1 MGRHKHRDDSPRRT
15 RNVATPPLSEGI
27 PLNPLYQR
35 ILDSFVVNIR
45 VLPEHPPVPTNV
57 VYTAYLEHKQDLS
70 KLPDAMPN
78 VKRNSTH
85 FSSCNIKILN
95 PTGTVLLFESGKL
108 VCVGAMTP
116 AVGFCALMRMRLRLL
131 ETGSPC
137 EFNNPSINNIVMVND
152 LGYAIN
158 MAKFVAENEECCHYV
173 PEKFSGCTFSPSG
186 GADTLELEFLA
197 DNELEE
203 EELVLEDLDSVAPEK
218 YIIPEGK
225 KAQKKSVVFE
235 TRKFNCMGVQS
246 YDEGFELSEATFKA
260 TAAYRCNPRTS
271 RVKVVIQRQEELK
284 KARIEYQKKTAE
296 PTDAVIMMI

>member
-1 MGRHKHRDDSPRRT
+1 MGHRKNRDRSPRRT
-15 RNVATPPLSEGI
+15 SKPPSPTHSEGKV
-27 PLNPLYQR
+27 LHPLYQR
-35 ILDSFVVNIR
+35 ILAGFVVNIR
-45 VLPEHPPVPTNV
+45 PLPAHPPVPTNV

-131 ETGSPC
+131 EAGSPC

-152 LGYAIN
+152 LGHAIN
-158 MAKFVAENEECCHYV
+158 MAKFVAENEERCHYV
-173 PEKFSGCTFSPSG
+173 PGKFSGCTFSPSG
-186 GADTLELEFLA
+186 GAATLELDFIDE
-197 DNELEE
+197 NLEIVE
-203 EELVLEDLDSVAPEK
+203 EVASIEDLDEVAPEAF
-218 YIIPEGK
+218 IIPEGK

-235 TRKFNCMGVQS
+235 TGKFNGMGVQS
-246 YDEGFELSEATFKA
+246 YEEGIELSEETFRG
-260 TAAYRCNPRTS
+260 TANYECLPRTS
-271 RVKVVIQRQEELK
+271 RVRVVKQREEELM
-284 KARIEYQKKTAE
+284 KARIEYQQKTSADIKMGE
-296 PTDAVIMMI
+296 FH